1 MNSWVKGIAAAA
13 ILGGAS
19 LLVPTPVT
27 GGPVLFVSIG
37 QVDRSPMGWV
47 DFCADTPLDCRSK
60 GPLRDVTLNSQAW
73 NDLARVNKAVNTR
86 IQPMTDLEHF
96 GVVEKWSYP
105 DDGYGDCEDYVLLKR
120 KMLMEMGWPTGALL
134 ITIVRDQKGEGH
146 AVLTVKTD
154 KGDLILDNQNEEIV
168 QWSDANYR
176 FVKRQSQ
183 TDPNVWVSL
192 GDPRP
197 MATAT
202 FR

>member
-1 MNSWVKGIAAAA
+1 MNSLLKGMVAAGCIA
-13 ILGGAS
+13 GA
-19 LLVPTPVT
+19 LVTSNIAS

-37 QVDRSPMGWV
+37 QVDRSPLGWV
-47 DFCADTPLDCRSK
+47 EFCADSPRDCRAK
-60 GPLRDVTLNSQAW
+60 GPLRDVTLTQQAW
-73 NDLARVNKAVNTR
+73 NELVRVNKAVNGR

-96 GVVEKWSYP
+96 GVVERWSLP

-120 KMLMEMGWPTGALL
+120 KILMEMGWPSGALL

-154 KGDLILDNQNEEIV
+154 KGDLILDNQNEAIV
-168 QWSDANYR
+168 QWSAANYR

-183 TDPNVWVSL
+183 DDPNVWVSL

-197 MATAT
+197 NVATAT
-202 FR
+202 SN